1 MAARQLDATAP
12 AAVVHLVPAQVQH
25 NGPAAVSNFFRPQ
38 ETGASVEGLSLLQ
51 ASLRGR
57 ALSGVQLPL
66 PAGYSGVVLE
76 RSKASDDAEGAA
88 WAAAATFASMHYWN
102 HDAAPLK
109 GDGLRRCLEW
119 AELAAGVHTPV
130 DPAAVAAAAVARQQ
144 SGAG

>member
-1 MAARQLDATAP
+1 MGNSAPFASKGRQPCTTDP
-12 AAVVHLVPAQVQH
+12 SNKGAQPCCAWQ
-25 NGPAAVSNFFRPQ
+25 ADPQ
-38 ETGASVEGLSLLQ
+38 PHGLLHPASVH
-51 ASLRGR
+51 
-57 ALSGVQLPL
+57 SGVQLPL

-76 RSKASDDAEGAA
+76 RSKAGDDAEGAA